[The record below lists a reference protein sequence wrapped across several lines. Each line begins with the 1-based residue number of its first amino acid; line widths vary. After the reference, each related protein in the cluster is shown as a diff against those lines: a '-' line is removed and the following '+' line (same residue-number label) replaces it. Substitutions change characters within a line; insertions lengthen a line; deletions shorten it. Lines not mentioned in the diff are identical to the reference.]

1 MKHFDL
7 SSKTRSSYHWIKFA
21 AASLLAVALAGC
33 GGGGGGGDTTAAA
46 PAAPGAPAAPA
57 TTSITAA
64 AALAANDTATAPTAA
79 FAVVQNAGVT
89 PVTVNS
95 PPTVNFTV
103 ISDGAVVK
111 GLTTSNVSFIIA
123 KLVPGTNGNPDQWQS
138 YIWRTETATAGVGPG
153 GTPALASAK
162 QPTTDT
168 KTATQLVYNDAG
180 YYTYTFSTDIKD
192 PTKTNGVVYE
202 PTATHR
208 VAIQLSYTNAAGET
222 VRVNPYFDFTVDASG
237 KAVAVTDSSK
247 TRKVV
252 DVSTCNQC
260 HETLA
265 LHGGGRVDTQYCVL
279 CHNSGNTDANSGNN
293 LDLRTMAHK
302 IHAGKFLKEKTG
314 EDYTIWGFSNGKHDY
329 AEVGFPANLRNCAKC
344 HDSTTKNAAG
354 NPLNPQGDKW
364 KTTPSKEA
372 CLSCHASAA
381 GSTWN
386 TIHVTSLKLGASAS
400 AISNASCA
408 DCHGAGKTWNA
419 EQVHWI
425 QELENTKLYQ
435 HNIESVTLTT
445 KPTATTAGLL
455 TVKYSLINPAT
466 GAAYNLR
473 EGCAADAAQKDNAGT
488 LIGVKCNTNYRW
500 WTTTPPGKPQ
510 DKFGTI
516 SLTVGVNDLFTQ
528 STNGDTVSTASSSAA
543 YLGADDGARHYTLTV
558 TVPKGSKG
566 NARIV
571 ALGSVAERRLDP
583 VSRAPIGAVPPVG
596 FSDIA
601 NVPVK
606 NAIYE
611 FNLDTGAKATTAR
624 RQIVSN
630 DKCNA
635 CHAFVGI
642 PIKPEP
648 GSDVFHSG
656 VRNNSESCEVCHN
669 WARAGSYTGMAD
681 GSTFNESWNF
691 KRMVHAIH
699 GGVKRTYPYTHGN
712 DYVGAFGKNGLL
724 LADGVTKLQT
734 VNGGAAEVINYSA
747 EVAYPQGPNNCNA
760 CHVNDSWKQN
770 GAVLGSALVSNS
782 LSKNSAGTAYTNP
795 GLDRFLASGACVG
808 QTGTKAGLNLACAS
822 TDWSKIP
829 VVSPKAAVCTSCHDS
844 GGVQTHVVTMG
855 GGTFGTFT
863 QGDLFAGKVFEACT
877 GCHEARVGALKPVN
891 TVHGLK

>member
-1 MKHFDL
+1 MHIVRL
-7 SSKTRSSYHWIKFA
+7 TSCRWTSLA
-21 AASLLAVALAGC
+21 AASLLAVGLAGC
-33 GGGGGGGDTTAAA
+33 SGGGGGGGGGGGDTATAP
-46 PAAPGAPAAPA
+46 PAG
-57 TTSITAA
+57 TTTIAA
-64 AALAANDTATAPTAA
+64 AAAIAANDTATNPTGA
-79 FAVVQNAGVT
+79 FTVVQNAGV
-89 PVTVNS
+89 PAVTVNS
-95 PPTVNFTV
+95 VPKVNFTV
-103 ISDGAVVK
+103 ISDGALVK
-111 GLTTSNVSFIIA
+111 NLTTSNVSFIIA
-123 KLVPGTNGNPDQWQS
+123 KLVPGSNGNPDQWVS
-138 YIWRTETATAGVGPG
+138 YTYRTETATAGVGPN
-153 GTPALASAK
+153 GTPGLASAK
-162 QPTTDT
+162 QATTDT
-168 KTATQLVYNDAG
+168 KTTTQLVYNDAG
-180 YYTYTFSTDIKD
+180 YYTYTFSTDITD

-202 PTATHR
+202 PGRTHR
-208 VAIQLSYTNAAGET
+208 VGIQLSYTNAAGET

-252 DVSTCNQC
+252 DITTCNQC
-260 HETLA
+260 HEKLG
-265 LHGGGRVDTQYCVL
+265 LHGGGRVDTQYCAL
-279 CHNSGNTDANSGNN
+279 CHNSGTVDANSGNN
-293 LDLRTMAHK
+293 LDMRIMAHK
-302 IHAGKFLKEKTG
+302 IHAGKFLKEKNG
-314 EDYTIWGFSNGKHDY
+314 EDYTIWGFNNGKNDY

-372 CLSCHASAA
+372 CLSCHKSGT
-381 GSTWN
+381 GSEWN
-386 TIHVTSLKLGASAS
+386 EIHVTTLKLGASVS
-400 AISNASCA
+400 AIANATCA

-435 HNIESVTLTT
+435 SVIESATLTT
-445 KPTATTAGLL
+445 KPTTTTTGVL
-455 TVKYSLINPAT
+455 TVKYAVINPAT
-466 GAAYNLR
+466 GAAYDLR
-473 EGCAADAAQKDNAGT
+473 EGCRASTTQKDDAGT
-488 LIGVKCNTNYRW
+488 LVGKACYTNYRW
-500 WTTTPPGKPQ
+500 WTTTPPGNPQ

-516 SLTVGVNDLFTQ
+516 GFTLATNTFTQ
-528 STNGDTVSTASSSAA
+528 STNGDTTDTTSGTG
-543 YLGADDGARHYTLTV
+543 YLGVDDGTHRYTLKL
-558 TVPKGSKG
+558 TVPKGAHG

-571 ALGSVAERRLDP
+571 MLGSVAERRLDP
-583 VSRAPIGAVPPVG
+583 VSRAAIGAVPPVG
-596 FSDIA
+596 FKDIA

-611 FNLDTGAKATTAR
+611 FNLDTGAKSTTGR

-656 VRNNSESCEVCHN
+656 VRNNSEGCEVCHN

-681 GSTFNESWNF
+681 GSTFNESWNA
-691 KRMVHAIH
+691 KRMIHGIH
-699 GGVKRTYPYTHGN
+699 GGERRTYPYTHGN
-712 DYVGAFGKNGLL
+712 DYVGAFGK
-724 LADGVTKLQT
+724 DGVLLSNSAVKLQT

-760 CHVNDSWKQN
+760 CHVADSWKDN
-770 GAVLGSALVSNS
+770 KAILGSALVGTS
-782 LSKNSAGTAYTNP
+782 LSKNRAGTAYTNP

-822 TDWSKIP
+822 IDTSKIP

-844 GGVQTHVVTMG
+844 GGVQTHVVNMG

-863 QGDLFAGKVFEACT
+863 QGDLFAGKVFEACN